1 MGVKKKILD
10 ALDRFLLILREKTLQ
25 TLEEIEA
32 NTSGGYWAGADAV
45 DALNNKLM
53 SRPEWIT
60 NESGEITGYK
70 TPGGADTVFPFN
82 NIVTGWADLSVGHL
96 QQTQSTININTGHK
110 KKLDITFYEIYTKS
124 HVSVGSNSY
133 STNGTYDI
141 SDVDEISIVTAFAQ
155 HQTGVTAGRCR
166 VTYKLY

>member
-60 NESGEITGYK
+60 DENGKITGYK
-70 TPGGADTVFPFN
+70 TQGGADTVFPFSYGKVN
-82 NIVTGWADLSVGHL
+82 GSANLYGKNGPRS
-96 QQTQSTININTGHK
+96 
-110 KKLDITFYEIYTKS
+110 ITVKFEGYTKL
-124 HVSVGSNSY
+124 SY
-133 STNGTYDI
+133 NGQSATVQLDNVPIPTSATNKII
-141 SDVDEISIVTAFAQ
+141 SDNEHTLTFTAG
-155 HQTGVTAGRCR
+155 TGVDTN
-166 VTYKLY
+166 VSYNVSK